1 MEVEILTT
9 KKKLTKSIVNQM
21 RGASTVALKFGTALG
36 YLINVQKGIYKTILI
51 RYDSN
56 FFVIPNG
63 YTKGEASVY
72 LKVGRWSQRKSFGTS
87 ISCDDWW
94 DAYQDRIKEAVN
106 QIYI

>member
-1 MEVEILTT
+1 MKIELLTT

-21 RGASTVALKFGTALG
+21 REASIAALRSGTSLG
-36 YLINVQKGIYKTILI
+36 YLINAKKGVYKTILI

-56 FFVIPNG
+56 FFVIPCS